1 MDELNI
7 APGETTVKS
16 GGIRLAGWSFRPG
29 EITPSELLV
38 LTALAAFS
46 DKRGECWPSLSTI
59 SRLAR
64 IKERSVLQN
73 IKNMEEKKILK
84 SAVRNAKS
92 GAKISYQY
100 KILVPRHATAMWLK
114 AIKKLLQIDNEGIE
128 KRDMLVLLFFLD
140 MFLSTGNRSLRVRQ
154 QKISD
159 ATGLSLKTVNQSI
172 LDLIYRFKLI
182 WPDYGDK
189 SEKPGSPLGTAIVYF
204 SRDKFCE
211 FIENSFVYQG
221 RK

>member
-73 IKNMEEKKILK
+73 IKNMEAKKIWFFRLF
-84 SAVRNAKS
+84 R
-92 GAKISYQY
+92 GAKGM
-100 KILVPRHATAMWLK
+100 P
-114 AIKKLLQIDNEGIE
+114 
-128 KRDMLVLLFFLD
+128 
-140 MFLSTGNRSLRVRQ
+140 
-154 QKISD
+154 
-159 ATGLSLKTVNQSI
+159 
-172 LDLIYRFKLI
+172 
-182 WPDYGDK
+182 
-189 SEKPGSPLGTAIVYF
+189 
-204 SRDKFCE
+204 
-211 FIENSFVYQG
+211 
-221 RK
+221 